1 MSEEIKMSSFE
12 IPKSVTHFMYE
23 SDEHRAHFL
32 QVDEVGN
39 VFAEFVPSVNYIGW
53 DFDIE
58 PYPLPVNAIPVSAYC
73 EINRLAEEN
82 KRLREGLKSVT
93 TRTHVDL
100 IRCGIGANYSGENY
114 ENKLSEIWKPY
125 IEAQKLLSET
135 GGE

>member
-1 MSEEIKMSSFE
+1 MSEEIKMSNFE

-32 QVDEVGN
+32 QVDETGN

-82 KRLREGLKSVT
+82 KRLREFACEVKKFTYITMHTDSKWLSIT
-93 TRTHVDL
+93 LETL
-100 IRCGIGANYSGENY
+100 Y
-114 ENKLSEIWKPY
+114 NKADAILAKHSK
-125 IEAQKLLSET
+125 
-135 GGE
+135 